1 MRIAIP
7 VKNLDSGRNNI
18 ADTLDAN
25 GHLCLYDKSTTEI
38 HWMKVSDLAANLSDL
53 LPALEKHAVTEIL
66 SVNMHPMALK
76 VLVSKGFCVYRTRGS
91 NLRYNLSL
99 WKAERLPKFDLKTL
113 MTESQRCGGGCE
125 RCDTACET
133 DHKQIHP

>member
-18 ADTLDAN
+18 ANTLDAN
-25 GHLCLYDKSTTEI
+25 GHLCLYDKDTTEL
-38 HWMKVSDLAANLSDL
+38 HWLKVSELAANLGDL
-53 LPALEKHAVTEIL
+53 LPALEQHSVTEIL

-76 VLVSKGFCVYRTRGS
+76 VLVNKGFNVYRTQGS

-99 WKAERLPKFDLKTL
+99 WKAERLTKFGMKEL
-113 MTESQRCGGGCE
+113 MTESQLCGGGCDN
-125 RCDTACET
+125 CDTTCET
-133 DHKQIHP
+133 DSK